1 MTMTTPAQPSSPP
14 RPATGSDFSGWHNDN
29 DARSDAHSSEAEY
42 GLDPHVQADDNDEQ
56 QRKPGTQRQVGGA
69 AVVAGLAG
77 ALLVG
82 PVVGLAAAGGAA
94 VLAARNKGSA
104 GNVAR
109 ASGEAAANT
118 GQRLRKFDQTHQVT
132 AKASKGIAKGAKWV
146 ADKTKIKH
154 KKAGAAGDNL
164 TA

>member
-1 MTMTTPAQPSSPP
+1 MTTPAQPSSS
-14 RPATGSDFSGWHNDN
+14 PAAPAATRSDFSGWDD
-29 DARSDAHSSEAEY
+29 DATGSDVNSEAEY
-42 GLDPHVQADDNDEQ
+42 GLDPRVQAEPNDDD
-56 QRKPGTQRQVGGA
+56 RKGTNRQVGGA
-69 AVVAGLAG
+69 AIAAGVAG

-82 PVVGLAAAGGAA
+82 PVVGLAAGAGAA

-109 ASGEAAANT
+109 ASGEAVANT
-118 GQRLRKFDQTHQVT
+118 GERLRKFDQKHHVT
-132 AKASKGIAKGAKWV
+132 AKASKGLAKGAKWV

-154 KKAGAAGDNL
+154 RNGGAQADNL